1 MKGLD
6 LHNAMTEIDESF
18 IKEADQILTNS
29 RVCEMTNATQEFGGR
44 KNRRKSFRIALI
56 AACAVVLLAGTVY
69 AATKGF
75 RGKAFLD
82 LIGTEGD
89 EEEISTGFVSVGDAR
104 QIGDL
109 VLTLEDIIGDR
120 NTVFVEIST
129 NINIEQP
136 EGWLLPD
143 DPSAADILPV
153 TVLGANGTAVFPDG
167 EKHDHSCGYV
177 AFCREGRLWY
187 FLKISYRDP
196 DVDLSHMPMHLSI
209 DGQDAGGKA
218 FSLSFEWTND
228 FKAKSEV
235 IPVNKE
241 VDGVLLTDIRFSLSR
256 MDVNFKTEMVL
267 NDPAKWFET
276 LSVDYIRL
284 DDGKTLRY
292 SLFNGMPIQ
301 ENALIHSSPKGT
313 DGTCYYNL
321 LCGFSEDG
329 VFRLVPYERIQS
341 ICINGEEIR
350 IR

>member
-1 MKGLD
+1 MNSLD
-6 LHNAMTEIDESF
+6 LHDALNEIDGSF
-18 IKEADQILTNS
+18 IKEADRALS
-29 RVCEMTNATQEFGGR
+29 SSPDCEKTGATQGFRGG
-44 KNRRKSFRIALI
+44 KTRRKAIRIALI
-56 AACAVVLLAGTVY
+56 AACAVVLLVGTVY

-75 RGKAFLD
+75 RGKSFLD

-89 EEEISTGFVSVGDAR
+89 EEEISTGFVSIGDVR

-109 VLTLEDIIGDR
+109 VITLEDVIGDR
-120 NTVFVEIST
+120 NTVFAEIST

-136 EGWLLPD
+136 EGWLFPD
-143 DPSAADILPV
+143 DSSTAGILPV
-153 TVLGANGTAVFPDG
+153 TVLGANGTAAFPDG

-177 AFCREGRLWY
+177 AFCRDGRLWY

-196 DVDLSHMPMHLSI
+196 DVDLSHMPMQLSI
-209 DGQDAGGKA
+209 DGQDIGGKD

-228 FKAKSEV
+228 FKATNEI

-256 MDVNFKTEMVL
+256 MDVNFKTEKVL

-284 DDGKTLRY
+284 DDGRKLRY

-341 ICINGEEIR
+341 ICVNGEEIR